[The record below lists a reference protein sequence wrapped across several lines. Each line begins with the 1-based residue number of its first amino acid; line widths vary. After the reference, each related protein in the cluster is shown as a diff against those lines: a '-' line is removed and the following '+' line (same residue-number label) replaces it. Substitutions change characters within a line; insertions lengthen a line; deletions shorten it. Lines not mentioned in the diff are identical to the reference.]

1 MKIEVLADAA
11 AAAQRAA
18 DVIAAD
24 ARTGVAERGRFVM
37 AVSGGSTPWLM
48 LRAFADMSLPWS
60 DVQIM
65 QVDERVA
72 PAGSNERNL
81 THIETSLLA
90 HAPLNYDQLHPMP
103 VDADDL
109 DAAAAAY
116 AKAVHALAGTPPIFD
131 LVHLGLGSD
140 GHTASLIPGDPVLD
154 STGAVALASP
164 YHGCWRMTLTYP
176 TLLRA
181 RRILW
186 LVTGAEKAAMLAR
199 LVAGDNSIPAGRL
212 PQENALLIADAAAA
226 AGLSQLQGLPHI

>member
-1 MKIEVLADAA
+1 MKMEVLADAA

-24 ARTGVAERGRFVM
+24 ARTGIAERGRFVM
-37 AVSGGSTPWLM
+37 AISGGSTPWVM
-48 LRAFADMSLPWS
+48 LRALAAMSLPWPN
-60 DVQIM
+60 VQIM

-72 PAGSNERNL
+72 PAGSNERNQ
-81 THIETSLLA
+81 THIETSLMA
-90 HAPLNYDQLHPMP
+90 SAPLNAGQFHPMP

-116 AKAVHALAGTPPIFD
+116 AKEVHAIAGVPPVFD

-154 STGAVALASP
+154 STVAVALAGP
-164 YHGCWRMTLTYP
+164 YQGHLRMTLTFP

-186 LVTGAEKAAMLAR
+186 LVTGAEKAAMLVR
-199 LVAGDNSIPAGRL
+199 LVAGDTSIPAGRL
-212 PQENALLIADAAAA
+212 LQENALLIADAAAA
-226 AGLSQLQGLPHI
+226 AGLAGQR

>member
-1 MKIEVLADAA
+1 VKMEVLADAA

-18 DVIAAD
+18 EVIAAD
-24 ARTGVAERGRFVM
+24 VRTGVAERGRFVM
-37 AVSGGSTPWLM
+37 AISGGSTPWMM
-48 LRAFADMSLPWS
+48 LRALADMNLPWS

-72 PAGSNERNL
+72 STGSNERNQ
-81 THIETSLLA
+81 THIETSLMA
-90 HAPLNYDQLHPMP
+90 HAPLNAGQFHQMP

-109 DAAAAAY
+109 DAAAVAY
-116 AKAVHALAGTPPIFD
+116 AKAVHALAGAPPVFD
-131 LVHLGLGSD
+131 LVHLGLGPD

-154 STGAVALASP
+154 SSATVALAGP
-164 YHGCWRMTLTYP
+164 YHGRWRMTLTYP

-186 LVTGAEKAAMLAR
+186 LVTGAEKAEMLAR
-199 LVAGDNSIPAGRL
+199 LVEGDNSIPAGRL

-226 AGLSQLQGLPHI
+226 ACLKGQR

>member
-1 MKIEVLADAA
+1 MEVLADAA
-11 AAAQRAA
+11 AAAQHAA

-24 ARTGVAERGRFVM
+24 ARTGIAERGRFVM
-37 AVSGGSTPWLM
+37 AISGGSTPWVM
-48 LRAFADMSLPWS
+48 LRAFADMGLPWPN
-60 DVQIM
+60 VQIM

-72 PAGSNERNL
+72 PAGSSERNQ
-81 THIETSLLA
+81 THIEASLMA
-90 HAPLNYDQLHPMP
+90 RAPLNAGQFHPMP

-116 AKAVHALAGTPPIFD
+116 AKVVHAIAGVPPVFD
-131 LVHLGLGSD
+131 LVHLGLGPD

-154 STGAVALASP
+154 STVAVALAGP
-164 YHGCWRMTLTYP
+164 YQGHRRMTLTYP

-186 LVTGAEKAAMLAR
+186 LVTGAEKAAMLIR
-199 LVAGDNSIPAGRL
+199 LVAGDSAIPAGRL

-226 AGLSQLQGLPHI
+226 GSLDGQR